1 VSVAAGICVDIRHI
15 PYKGSAPALTDLVGG
30 QVSITFSSM
39 AAVQAFVR
47 NGRLRL
53 LAVTSA
59 RRSPLAA
66 QTPTIA
72 ESGVPGYDMRGWNA
86 MVAPRS
92 TSKAVVDRLNAEIAA
107 IIKSPE
113 VRERLAGQGYEPE
126 GGTPEQLGNMI
137 RSELARYG
145 KLVKA
150 VGMKAE

>member
-1 VSVAAGICVDIRHI
+1 
-15 PYKGSAPALTDLVGG
+15 
-30 QVSITFSSM
+30 M

-47 NGRLRL
+47 SGRLRI

-59 RRSPLAA
+59 QRSPLAA
-66 QTPTIA
+66 LMPTIA

-86 MVAPRS
+86 MVAPRG
-92 TSKAVVDRLNAEIAA
+92 TVKAVVDRLNAEIAA

-113 VRERLAGQGYEPE
+113 VRERLAAQGYEPE
-126 GGTPEQLGNMI
+126 AGTPQQLGEMI
-137 RSELARYG
+137 KSELARYG